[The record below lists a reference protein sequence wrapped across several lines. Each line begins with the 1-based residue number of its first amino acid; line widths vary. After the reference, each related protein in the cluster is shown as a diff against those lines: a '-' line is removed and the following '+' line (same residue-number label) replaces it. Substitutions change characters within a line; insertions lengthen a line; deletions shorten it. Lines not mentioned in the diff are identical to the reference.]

1 MGGRLSISRT
11 GVWLAL
17 MLAWIMAAW
26 WVDPAHAQIAPQ
38 PACQNATAPR
48 TAVFFVNGLTTTLD
62 EARLNAGKLELEFLN
77 RLPAMAP
84 AVRANCHLF
93 SLNYNPTAGEVN
105 DFMEAAQQQLDIT
118 PTRFWLELEGLGL
131 FAPHLIRDALQGPM
145 TDLNRIDAST
155 IERHAAAYR
164 EQIAPPSCRRVLVVP
179 HSQGNLYT
187 NASYDLV
194 FNQSPSL
201 PSSAIRIVG
210 VATPAQTVR
219 GGGLYRTSTTDVLI
233 NAIRLIRPA
242 TLPPNTNWGISP
254 LLLSPAYSGGHSF
267 IGYLSADPSRTD
279 ILSDIEYS
287 LSALAVINPC

>member
-1 MGGRLSISRT
+1 M
-11 GVWLAL
+11 WLAL
-17 MLAWIMAAW
+17 IVAWVVAAASLL
-26 WVDPAHAQIAPQ
+26 DLAHAQIAPQ
-38 PACQNATAPR
+38 PACQNVMAPK
-48 TAVFFVNGLTTTLD
+48 TTVFFVNGITTTLD
-62 EARLNAGKLELEFLN
+62 DARLNVGKLELEFLN
-77 RLPAMAP
+77 RLPGMSA
-84 AVRANCHLF
+84 AVQANCHVF
-93 SLNYNPTAGEVN
+93 SLNYNPTGGEVN
-105 DFMEAAQQQLDIT
+105 DFFEAAQQQLDIT
-118 PTRFWLELEGLGL
+118 PTRFWLELEGLSL
-131 FAPHLIRDALQGPM
+131 FTQELIRDALQGPM

-194 FNQSPSL
+194 FSQPLSP
-201 PSSAIRIVG
+201 PPSAIKIVG
-210 VATPAQTVR
+210 VATPAQALR
-219 GGGLYRTSTTDVLI
+219 GDGLYRTSSTDVLI

-279 ILSDIEYS
+279 ILSDIESS
-287 LSALAVINPC
+287 LSALAAINPC

>member
-1 MGGRLSISRT
+1 MTRT
-11 GVWLAL
+11 EVWLAL
-17 MLAWIMAAW
+17 TLAWIMAAW
-26 WVDPAHAQIAPQ
+26 SVDSAHAQIAPQ

-48 TAVFFVNGLTTTLD
+48 TAVFFVNGVTTTLD

-77 RLPAMAP
+77 RLPAMSP
-84 AVRANCHLF
+84 AVRANCHVF

-105 DFMEAAQQQLDIT
+105 DFLEATQQQLDIT

-131 FAPHLIRDALQGPM
+131 FTPQLIRDALQGPM

-164 EQIAPPSCRRVLVVP
+164 EQIASPSCRRVLVVP

-187 NASYDLV
+187 NAAYDLV
-194 FNQSPSL
+194 FNQPPSP
-201 PSSAIRIVG
+201 PPGAIRIVG

-219 GGGLYRTSTTDVLI
+219 GNGFYRTSTTDVLI
-233 NAIRLIRPA
+233 NAIRLIRPG

-267 IGYLSADPSRTD
+267 IGYLSADPSGTD
-279 ILSDIEYS
+279 IFSDIESS
-287 LSALAVINPC
+287 LAALAAVNPC

>member
-1 MGGRLSISRT
+1 MTRAGM
-11 GVWLAL
+11 WLAL
-17 MLAWIMAAW
+17 IVAWVVAAASSLDL
-26 WVDPAHAQIAPQ
+26 VHAQIAPQ
-38 PACQNATAPR
+38 PACQNVMAPK
-48 TAVFFVNGLTTTLD
+48 TTVFFVNGITTTLD
-62 EARLNAGKLELEFLN
+62 DARLNVGKLELEFLN
-77 RLPAMAP
+77 RLPGMSA
-84 AVRANCHLF
+84 AVQANCHVF
-93 SLNYNPTAGEVN
+93 SLNYNPTGGEVN
-105 DFMEAAQQQLDIT
+105 DFFEAAQQQLDIA

-131 FAPHLIRDALQGPM
+131 FTPHLIRDALQGPM

-194 FNQSPSL
+194 FNQPPSP
-201 PSSAIRIVG
+201 PPSAIKIVG

-219 GGGLYRTSTTDVLI
+219 GDGLYRTSTTDVLI

-279 ILSDIEYS
+279 ILSDIESS
-287 LSALAVINPC
+287 LSALAAINPC

>member
-1 MGGRLSISRT
+1 MTRAGM
-11 GVWLAL
+11 WLAL
-17 MLAWIMAAW
+17 IVAWVVAAASSLDL
-26 WVDPAHAQIAPQ
+26 VHAQIAPQ
-38 PACQNATAPR
+38 PACQNVMAPK
-48 TAVFFVNGLTTTLD
+48 TTVFFVNGITTTLD
-62 EARLNAGKLELEFLN
+62 DARLNVGKLELEFLN
-77 RLPAMAP
+77 RLPGMSA
-84 AVRANCHLF
+84 AVQANCHVF
-93 SLNYNPTAGEVN
+93 SLNYNPTGGEVN
-105 DFMEAAQQQLDIT
+105 DFFEAAQQQLDIT

-131 FAPHLIRDALQGPM
+131 FTPHLIRDVLQGPM

-194 FNQSPSL
+194 FNQPPSP
-201 PSSAIRIVG
+201 PPSAIKIVG

-219 GGGLYRTSTTDVLI
+219 GDGLYRTSTTDVLI

-279 ILSDIEYS
+279 ILSDIESS
-287 LSALAVINPC
+287 LSALAAINPC

>member
-1 MGGRLSISRT
+1 MTRAGM
-11 GVWLAL
+11 WLAL
-17 MLAWIMAAW
+17 IVAWVVAAAASLDL
-26 WVDPAHAQIAPQ
+26 VHAQIAPQ
-38 PACQNATAPR
+38 PACQNVMAPK
-48 TAVFFVNGLTTTLD
+48 TTVFFVNGITTTLD
-62 EARLNAGKLELEFLN
+62 DARLNVGKLELEFLN
-77 RLPAMAP
+77 RLPGMSA
-84 AVRANCHLF
+84 AVQANCHVF
-93 SLNYNPTAGEVN
+93 SLNYNPTGGEVN
-105 DFMEAAQQQLDIT
+105 DFFEAAQQQLDIT
-118 PTRFWLELEGLGL
+118 PTRFWLELEGLSL
-131 FAPHLIRDALQGPM
+131 FTQELIRDALQGPM

-194 FNQSPSL
+194 FSQPLSP
-201 PSSAIRIVG
+201 PPSAIRIVG

-219 GGGLYRTSTTDVLI
+219 GDGLYRTSSTDVLI

-279 ILSDIEYS
+279 ILSDIESS
-287 LSALAVINPC
+287 LSALAAINPC

>member
-1 MGGRLSISRT
+1 MTRAGM
-11 GVWLAL
+11 WLAL
-17 MLAWIMAAW
+17 IVAWVVAAASSL
-26 WVDPAHAQIAPQ
+26 DLAHAQIAPQ
-38 PACQNATAPR
+38 PACQNVMAPK
-48 TAVFFVNGLTTTLD
+48 TTVFFVNGITTTLD
-62 EARLNAGKLELEFLN
+62 DARLNVGKLELEFLN
-77 RLPAMAP
+77 RLPGMSA
-84 AVRANCHLF
+84 AVQANCHVF
-93 SLNYNPTAGEVN
+93 SLNYNPTGGEVN
-105 DFMEAAQQQLDIT
+105 DFFEAAQQQLDIT

-131 FAPHLIRDALQGPM
+131 FTPHLIRDALQGPM

-194 FNQSPSL
+194 FNQPPSP
-201 PSSAIRIVG
+201 PPSAIKIVG

-219 GGGLYRTSTTDVLI
+219 GDGLYRTSTTDVLI

-279 ILSDIEYS
+279 ILSDIESS
-287 LSALAVINPC
+287 LSALAAINPC

>member
-1 MGGRLSISRT
+1 MTRAGM
-11 GVWLAL
+11 WLAL
-17 MLAWIMAAW
+17 IVAWVVAAASSL
-26 WVDPAHAQIAPQ
+26 DLAHAQIAPQ
-38 PACQNATAPR
+38 PACQNVMAPK
-48 TAVFFVNGLTTTLD
+48 TTVFFVNGITTTLD
-62 EARLNAGKLELEFLN
+62 DARLNVGKLELEFLN
-77 RLPAMAP
+77 RLPGMSA
-84 AVRANCHLF
+84 AVQANCHVF
-93 SLNYNPTAGEVN
+93 SLNYNPTGGEVN
-105 DFMEAAQQQLDIT
+105 DFFEAAQQQLDIT

-131 FAPHLIRDALQGPM
+131 FTPHLIRDVLQGPM

-194 FNQSPSL
+194 FNQPPSP
-201 PSSAIRIVG
+201 PPSAIKIVG

-219 GGGLYRTSTTDVLI
+219 GDGLYRTSTTDVLI

-279 ILSDIEYS
+279 ILSDIESS
-287 LSALAVINPC
+287 LSALAAINPC